1 MADLVSVLFICR
13 NFHRMAGGVE
23 RISTLMMNEMVERGF
38 RVGLVTWDLADA
50 VPHYALDPAV
60 DWEKL
65 NMGLSNVRAGWK
77 LRLQRQIVLRRIV
90 KKFSPD
96 VAIGFQVGTFLAGFT
111 ATLGMGIPMIAAERN
126 SPDLFD
132 FMPDGEKQR
141 RWAGRA
147 LMMADCVAVQ
157 LDSYR
162 EKYPLKLRSRIVSIP
177 NPVIQLKCPAYPNES
192 VSPPCR
198 ILNVGRLS
206 EQKNQ
211 MLLIR
216 AFARIALHYPD
227 WSLTLLGEGDQRG
240 EIEDLIVRKRL
251 TGQVELVGTVTD
263 VDAWYRE
270 SAFLA
275 FPSLWEGFPN
285 ALVEAFRQG
294 LPAVGLEQTAGVNEL
309 LQHNKSGL
317 LAPNSEIGFAAAMQ
331 EMIDNIGL
339 RRRAGRF
346 ARDSILRFAPESV
359 FDEWADLFTKLAKK
373 GRS

>member
-38 RVGLVTWDLADA
+38 RVGLVTWDPADA

-309 LQHNKSGL
+309 LRHNKSGL

>member
-38 RVGLVTWDLADA
+38 RVGLVTWDPADA

-141 RWAGRA
+141 WWAGRA

>member
-38 RVGLVTWDLADA
+38 RVGLVTWDPADA

-77 LRLQRQIVLRRIV
+77 LRLHRQIVLRRIV

-141 RWAGRA
+141 WWAGRA

-270 SAFLA
+270 SALLA

>member
-38 RVGLVTWDLADA
+38 RVGLVTWDPADA

>member
-1 MADLVSVLFICR
+1 
-13 NFHRMAGGVE
+13 
-23 RISTLMMNEMVERGF
+23 
-38 RVGLVTWDLADA
+38 
-50 VPHYALDPAV
+50 
-60 DWEKL
+60 
-65 NMGLSNVRAGWK
+65 
-77 LRLQRQIVLRRIV
+77 
-90 KKFSPD
+90 
-96 VAIGFQVGTFLAGFT
+96 
-111 ATLGMGIPMIAAERN
+111 
-126 SPDLFD
+126 
-132 FMPDGEKQR
+132 
-141 RWAGRA
+141 
-147 LMMADCVAVQ
+147 
-157 LDSYR
+157 
-162 EKYPLKLRSRIVSIP
+162 
-177 NPVIQLKCPAYPNES
+177 
-192 VSPPCR
+192 
-198 ILNVGRLS
+198 
-206 EQKNQ
+206 